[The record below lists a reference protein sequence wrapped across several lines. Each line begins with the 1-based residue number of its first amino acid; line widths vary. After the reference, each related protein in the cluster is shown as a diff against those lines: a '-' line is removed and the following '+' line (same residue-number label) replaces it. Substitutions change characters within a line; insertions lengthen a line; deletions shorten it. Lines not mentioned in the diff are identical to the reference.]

1 MIFDRLKRAL
11 ARMLPR
17 REVSSRDAEA
27 DAGTDGGA
35 GAEAETGEALTCE
48 ETLGRVY
55 EYMDGELDHLS
66 SAQVEEHFR
75 MCARCYPHLH
85 LERNFRARVQT
96 ALGRPEVPGDLRER
110 VLDILARESPGD

>member
-17 REVSSRDAEA
+17 RESSSRDAGA
-27 DAGTDGGA
+27 HAGTDA
-35 GAEAETGEALTCE
+35 QAETGEALTCE

-96 ALGRPEVPGDLRER
+96 ALGRPEVPVDLRER

>member
-17 REVSSRDAEA
+17 REASSRGAEA
-27 DAGTDGGA
+27 DAGTAA
-35 GAEAETGEALTCE
+35 GTEADETGEALTCE

-75 MCARCYPHLH
+75 MCARCYPHLR

>member
-1 MIFDRLKRAL
+1 MIFDRLRRAL
-11 ARMLPR
+11 ARMLPQ
-17 REVSSRDAEA
+17 REASSRDAEA
-27 DAGTDGGA
+27 DAGIDA
-35 GAEAETGEALTCE
+35 GIEADETGEALTCE

-96 ALGRPEVPGDLRER
+96 ALGRPEVPVDLRER
-110 VLDILARESPGD
+110 VLEILARESPGD